1 MIELINE
8 FIYKMKVWFQG
19 NEYMLDKWSSKW
31 AKKTRPIRVGLGP
44 YLRFLIKSTAT
55 ELTVNANSQRG
66 RGADS
71 APNISHLLAATKVK
85 LLAS

>member
-31 AKKTRPIRVGLGP
+31 AKKMRPIHVGLGP

-71 APNISHLLAATKVK
+71 APNFSHHLAATKV
-85 LLAS
+85 